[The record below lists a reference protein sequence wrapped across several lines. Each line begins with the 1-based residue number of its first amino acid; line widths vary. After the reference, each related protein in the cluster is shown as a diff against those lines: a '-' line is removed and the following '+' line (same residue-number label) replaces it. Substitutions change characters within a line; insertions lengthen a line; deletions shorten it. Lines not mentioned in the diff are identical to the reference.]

1 MKLEL
6 KSFSFYEGNKQTY
19 VVKKIRFRPIFK
31 FSESSYYYYCRK
43 KNELLKIW
51 TNLKFRNFLEKK
63 QGLW

>member
-19 VVKKIRFRPIFK
+19 VVKKIRFQPSFK
-31 FSESSYYYYCRK
+31 FSESNYHYYCRK
-43 KNELLKIW
+43 KNEVLKIR